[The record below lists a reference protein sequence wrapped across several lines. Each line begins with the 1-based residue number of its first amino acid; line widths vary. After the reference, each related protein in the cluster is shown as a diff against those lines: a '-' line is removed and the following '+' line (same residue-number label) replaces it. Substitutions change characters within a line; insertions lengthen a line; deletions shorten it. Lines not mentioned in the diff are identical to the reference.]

1 MHGLNSRIVKQRVL
15 RRHYGI
21 ATSVAWNNERH
32 PLERRWKDKLDG
44 TWRVDV
50 MRWYA
55 QKVWLSWLSFNSRA
69 SVLKTVEEW
78 RLSCITTSTTARSW
92 FENVNYSLVIRTW
105 PLCIQMIQVLA
116 TSCLAD
122 FSDWTRL
129 WARSRSNGY
138 SSAGIRSQKSP
149 RRHFILQVTLQHRDD
164 V

>member
-55 QKVWLSWLSFNSRA
+55 KKVSIF
-69 SVLKTVEEW
+69 V
-78 RLSCITTSTTARSW
+78 
-92 FENVNYSLVIRTW
+92 
-105 PLCIQMIQVLA
+105 
-116 TSCLAD
+116 
-122 FSDWTRL
+122 
-129 WARSRSNGY
+129 
-138 SSAGIRSQKSP
+138 
-149 RRHFILQVTLQHRDD
+149 HRWY
-164 V
+164 

>member
-55 QKVWLSWLSFNSRA
+55 KKVSIWPITGTNWTRDNESKITPELRW
-69 SVLKTVEEW
+69 
-78 RLSCITTSTTARSW
+78 SCITTLTTASCLYG
-92 FENVNYSLVIRTW
+92 NVSFLHVTIMW
-105 PLCIQMIQVLA
+105 LLCILMTQVLPYFN
-116 TSCLAD
+116 L
-122 FSDWTRL
+122 F
-129 WARSRSNGY
+129 
-138 SSAGIRSQKSP
+138 
-149 RRHFILQVTLQHRDD
+149 
-164 V
+164 

>member
-55 QKVWLSWLSFNSRA
+55 KKVSISSIAGTDLTRDN
-69 SVLKTVEEW
+69 VLKIMPELKW
-78 RLSCITTSTTARSW
+78 SYITTLTTASCLYGNASFLHVKRMW
-92 FENVNYSLVIRTW
+92 L
-105 PLCIQMIQVLA
+105 LCILM
-116 TSCLAD
+116 T
-122 FSDWTRL
+122 
-129 WARSRSNGY
+129 
-138 SSAGIRSQKSP
+138 
-149 RRHFILQVTLQHRDD
+149 
-164 V
+164 

>member
-55 QKVWLSWLSFNSRA
+55 QKVHQNQIVADDQGHRIEDNKKVQVELYYNLDDSEVLIRKCKLLA
-69 SVLKTVEEW
+69 SEKDVP
-78 RLSCITTSTTARSW
+78 
-92 FENVNYSLVIRTW
+92 
-105 PLCIQMIQVLA
+105 PLY
-116 TSCLAD
+116 T
-122 FSDWTRL
+122 
-129 WARSRSNGY
+129 
-138 SSAGIRSQKSP
+138 
-149 RRHFILQVTLQHRDD
+149 DD
-164 V
+164 PVK

>member
-55 QKVWLSWLSFNSRA
+55 TKVYMPFTVLLTSKGQRIEDNRKVEVELYYNFDDSEVLIRKCKLLACEKDTAPQYPDDPGMTLLPGDPDYSHRA
-69 SVLKTVEEW
+69 
-78 RLSCITTSTTARSW
+78 
-92 FENVNYSLVIRTW
+92 
-105 PLCIQMIQVLA
+105 
-116 TSCLAD
+116 CL
-122 FSDWTRL
+122 
-129 WARSRSNGY
+129 
-138 SSAGIRSQKSP
+138 
-149 RRHFILQVTLQHRDD
+149 
-164 V
+164 

>member
-55 QKVWLSWLSFNSRA
+55 QKVNLHFI
-69 SVLKTVEEW
+69 VLIKRDIVSKTARESKW
-78 RLSCITTSTTARSW
+78 NCITISMTVK
-92 FENVNYSLVIRTW
+92 F
-105 PLCIQMIQVLA
+105 
-116 TSCLAD
+116 
-122 FSDWTRL
+122 
-129 WARSRSNGY
+129 
-138 SSAGIRSQKSP
+138 
-149 RRHFILQVTLQHRDD
+149 
-164 V
+164 

>member
-78 RLSCITTSTTARSW
+78 RLSCITTSTTARS
-92 FENVNYSLVIRTW
+92 
-105 PLCIQMIQVLA
+105 
-116 TSCLAD
+116 
-122 FSDWTRL
+122 
-129 WARSRSNGY
+129 
-138 SSAGIRSQKSP
+138 
-149 RRHFILQVTLQHRDD
+149 
-164 V
+164 

>member
-55 QKVWLSWLSFNSRA
+55 QKVRSSYSSFDPRA
-69 SVLKTVEEW
+69 NVSKTVEEW
-78 RLSCITTSTTARSW
+78 RSSYTITLMIARS
-92 FENVNYSLVIRTW
+92 
-105 PLCIQMIQVLA
+105 
-116 TSCLAD
+116 
-122 FSDWTRL
+122 
-129 WARSRSNGY
+129 
-138 SSAGIRSQKSP
+138 
-149 RRHFILQVTLQHRDD
+149 
-164 V
+164 